1 MIKKNKIILF
11 TLSGALIIV
20 GCLSVI
26 LFYNHVKQPY
36 APVIKAIPQNA
47 AVIIITHSPQ
57 QTWAH
62 LSQSVIWKGLLGI
75 EQMAD
80 INKEIRFVDSA
91 SARNA
96 KLKELFK
103 KNPLYLSIHPDI
115 KGGCDFLFSINVNSN
130 RQQIYIRSLIQEI
143 SANTSAF
150 IPRKFDGATI
160 YKVIIKGYD
169 HVFSYAVHK
178 GVLVFSFN
186 PNIVLAAISQLE
198 SKSAIDD
205 DKSFKQ
211 LLATAGKKTDA
222 NIYLNYKYL
231 AKIIQNQ
238 TLPAHKTNIGLLS
251 SFAQWVEL
259 DLMVKEDKFL
269 FSGFS
274 SVNEKDNQFLKLFS
288 NQQPRKSKLA
298 AVLPENTNVFL
309 DFTFSDFQSYFSS
322 YKSFLQKTGRII
334 PYKIRINS
342 LNKAYYMDFE
352 KSFVNLVGSEVA
364 LAVIESG
371 PDIKENTFVLIQT
384 SDSVSKN
391 LSLLEFSKAI
401 NRLSASEGEV
411 HDYNGYKIRHFNVP
425 DVLPLFFGPLFQKLT
440 DNYFTIIGNTII
452 FGNSVPSIKNFVNYY
467 KSGKTLEKS
476 PQYKSF
482 TDNIDEKSN
491 ILFYSNVGSSLNFIK
506 SYLNNYNAANFESNY
521 GIFSNFNGFAIQFK
535 SSGNWFYTTG
545 CIKYKSRQKE
555 EFSALWQVPLDA
567 KLMGS
572 PFIFKDIA
580 NNSMKI
586 IAFDYANNMYQIDKD
601 GEIEW
606 KIKLKEKNN
615 SPVYSVDNVKT
626 RKQQYVFST
635 QNYFY
640 KIDFDGKLAEGFP
653 VKFKS
658 EATNGISLIGNE
670 SKGNCQFIIASQNH
684 KIYNY
689 DIDGNLNKKW
699 AAPVSGFLINK
710 QVLPFT
716 YRGKSHLLFT
726 NNEEKLL
733 ITDLN
738 GKTEI
743 MVNTLEGKS
752 SNTEYYVNKTNNL
765 SPIISTDTAGN
776 ILYINPW
783 EKTVKKSFQKFSF
796 SHYFLYNDFDG
807 DKSNDFLFVDKDHL
821 FVFNKNGKQIFDFP
835 FDFEVNVEPVINYIP
850 KIGNIFGIFDEY
862 DQEIYLF
869 DKNGRIS
876 PDIKFLGET
885 PFVTGSLTENGSLN
899 LIVGYENSLLNYQ
912 VK

>member
-1 MIKKNKIILF
+1 MVKKNKIILF
-11 TLSGALIIV
+11 TLSGALIII

-36 APVIKAIPQNA
+36 TPVIKAIPQNA

-57 QTWAH
+57 QTWDH
-62 LSQSVIWKGLLGI
+62 LSQSVIWKELLGI

-91 SARNA
+91 SAHNA

-103 KNPLYLSIHPDI
+103 KNPLYLSIHPNI
-115 KGGCDFLFSINVNSN
+115 KGGCDFLFSININSN

-186 PNIVLAAISQLE
+186 PNIVQAAISQLE

-259 DLMVKEDKFL
+259 DLMVKEDKLL

-298 AVLPENTNVFL
+298 AILPENTNFFL

-342 LNKAYYMDFE
+342 LNKAYYMNFE
-352 KSFVNLVGSEVA
+352 NSFVNLVGSEVA

-371 PDIKENTFVLIQT
+371 QDVKENTFVLIQT

-411 HDYNGYKIRHFNVP
+411 HA
-425 DVLPLFFGPLFQKLT
+425 
-440 DNYFTIIGNTII
+440 IGMFKNTI
-452 FGNSVPSIKNFVNYY
+452 
-467 KSGKTLEKS
+467 
-476 PQYKSF
+476 
-482 TDNIDEKSN
+482 
-491 ILFYSNVGSSLNFIK
+491 
-506 SYLNNYNAANFESNY
+506 
-521 GIFSNFNGFAIQFK
+521 
-535 SSGNWFYTTG
+535 
-545 CIKYKSRQKE
+545 
-555 EFSALWQVPLDA
+555 
-567 KLMGS
+567 
-572 PFIFKDIA
+572 
-580 NNSMKI
+580 
-586 IAFDYANNMYQIDKD
+586 
-601 GEIEW
+601 
-606 KIKLKEKNN
+606 
-615 SPVYSVDNVKT
+615 
-626 RKQQYVFST
+626 
-635 QNYFY
+635 
-640 KIDFDGKLAEGFP
+640 
-653 VKFKS
+653 
-658 EATNGISLIGNE
+658 
-670 SKGNCQFIIASQNH
+670 
-684 KIYNY
+684 
-689 DIDGNLNKKW
+689 
-699 AAPVSGFLINK
+699 
-710 QVLPFT
+710 
-716 YRGKSHLLFT
+716 
-726 NNEEKLL
+726 
-733 ITDLN
+733 
-738 GKTEI
+738 
-743 MVNTLEGKS
+743 
-752 SNTEYYVNKTNNL
+752 
-765 SPIISTDTAGN
+765 
-776 ILYINPW
+776 
-783 EKTVKKSFQKFSF
+783 
-796 SHYFLYNDFDG
+796 
-807 DKSNDFLFVDKDHL
+807 
-821 FVFNKNGKQIFDFP
+821 
-835 FDFEVNVEPVINYIP
+835 
-850 KIGNIFGIFDEY
+850 
-862 DQEIYLF
+862 
-869 DKNGRIS
+869 
-876 PDIKFLGET
+876 
-885 PFVTGSLTENGSLN
+885 
-899 LIVGYENSLLNYQ
+899 
-912 VK
+912 